1 MYARK
6 KLIAQLVT
14 AAVAGTLLAG
24 CGGGGG
30 SGSAALTGVA
40 AEGLAIANTTV
51 TLKDANGNTR
61 TATTNASGNFSIST
75 AGLTAPFMLRVTGA
89 NGTYYT
95 LVTSGDTGQRVNI
108 TNFTHGISLMAL
120 SAADDAALA
129 TAFNNGTFK
138 NVTSTAIAAAD
149 TAFMT
154 MLQDQLGTVPG
165 VTNVSPRF
173 ATFTPATATQPGDEA
188 DRLLTFVKPLPGPA
202 NLVAAVNTPPEF
214 ASNITALT
222 YDGTTDDLLTGGLGR
237 SGLAA
242 AAPTITDATS
252 AAQLRRNAIHG
263 NYRAIVDVTTNSG
276 YGTMY
281 GPNVDRNNVAG
292 GGEGRVAGKEYIA
305 TFDNGSG
312 RKNVT
317 AMVQIPTTFDPDNP
331 CIVTAVSS
339 GSRGVYGAI
348 GSAGE
353 WGLRNGC
360 AVAYS
365 DKGSG
370 TGMHTLNQGGEM
382 EDMVNLR
389 NGVRATA
396 STAGSNAIYSWL
408 DAARTAFATA
418 FPNRVAFKHAHSQQ
432 NPERDWGQDTLDA
445 VALAFYVLNEEYG
458 SAVPGHPDKKLRTI
472 KPSNTIVIASSVSNG
487 AGAALLAAE
496 RDKLGLIDGIAGS
509 EPQVQPNRY
518 TGYNIQ
524 EGGTPVTTYGR
535 TLFDYGTYAALYQ
548 PCIAGFA
555 NRCTSLVAKG
565 LLTGADNAAQV
576 ADAKAR
582 LRNYGWTED
591 SETLQTNLAAATAF
605 GVPGFFATFNANTNV
620 LVAVAY
626 AYAYGRF
633 SPQDRVCGF
642 SWANTHTDG
651 TIIPFTDA
659 IKATSFANMNGF
671 SGNPVYEDSANGA
684 RNYMFGVSPSNNVAD
699 VSLDGFL
706 CLRALATGADPV
718 TGNALTG
725 TLAEQSQRVRSG
737 VAEVLAN
744 GNLRGKPA
752 IIVHGRS
759 DHLVLPNHSSRAY
772 VGLNAAAEG
781 ANSKLRY
788 IEVTN
793 ANHFDTLTP
802 YVPDTLVPLHIYL
815 FRALDAMY
823 AHLKDGAALPPS
835 QVVRTTTR
843 ADGST
848 ALTNTHLPPILANP
862 ASGDRITVTGTTVSI
877 PN

>member
-188 DRLLTFVKPLPGPA
+188 DRLLTFIKPIPSTG
-202 NLVAAVNTPPEF
+202 NTVSAVNTPPEF
-214 ASNITALT
+214 ASNITSMT
-222 YDGTTDDLLTGGLGR
+222 YDGTTDDLLTAGLGR
-237 SGLAA
+237 AGLAA
-242 AAPTITDATS
+242 AAPAFADPVNPT
-252 AAQLRRNAIHG
+252 AAELRRNAIHG
-263 NYRAIVDVTTNSG
+263 NYRAIVDTNANAG

-281 GPNVDRNNVAG
+281 GPNIDKNGTDTG
-292 GGEGRVAGKEYIA
+292 GNGMIGGKEYFA
-305 TFDNGSG
+305 TFDNGTG

-317 AMVQIPTTFDPDNP
+317 AMVQIPSTFDVNNP
-331 CIVTAVSS
+331 CIVTATSS
-339 GSRGVYGAI
+339 GSRGIYGAI
-348 GSAGE
+348 GSSGE

-360 AVAYS
+360 AVAYT
-365 DKGSG
+365 DKGTG
-370 TGMHTLNQGGEM
+370 TGMHTLDD
-382 EDMVNLR
+382 DMVNQR

-396 STAGSNAIYSWL
+396 TAAGSNTIYSWL
-408 DAARTAFATA
+408 DTARNTFKDL

-458 SAVPGHPDKKLRTI
+458 TAVPGQPTMKLRTI
-472 KPSNTIVIASSVSNG
+472 KPSNTIVIGTSVSNG

-496 RDKLGLIDGIAGS
+496 RDKLGLIDGVAGS
-509 EPQVQPNRY
+509 EPQVQPASR
-518 TGYNIQ
+518 TGYTVQ
-524 EGGTPVTTYGR
+524 EAGTAVPSQGR
-535 TLFDYGTYAALYQ
+535 TLFDYTSYAALYQ
-548 PCIAGFA
+548 PCIAGFDL
-555 NRCTSLVAKG
+555 RCSSLVAKG
-565 LLTGADNAAQV
+565 LLTGADAAAQR
-576 ADAKAR
+576 ADARAR
-582 LRNYGWTED
+582 LRDYGWTADAE
-591 SETLQTNLAAATAF
+591 SLQTTLDTALS
-605 GVPGFFATFNANTNV
+605 GALRTFNANTNV
-620 LVAVAY
+620 LVAVVY
-626 AYAYGRF
+626 AYSYGRY
-633 SPQDRVCGF
+633 SPEDSVCGF
-642 SWANTHTDG
+642 RWANTDG
-651 TIIPFTDA
+651 SGNPIAFTA
-659 IKATSFANMNGF
+659 AAKAQSFANMNGF
-671 SGNPVYEDSANGA
+671 SGNPVYEDSVGGA
-684 RNYMFGVSPSNNVAD
+684 KNYMFGVSPSTGVAD

-706 CLRALATGADPV
+706 CLRSLATGTDPV

-725 TLAEQSQRVRSG
+725 TLAEQSQRIRAG
-737 VAEVLAN
+737 NAEVTAN

-772 VGLNAAAEG
+772 VGLNAAVEG
-781 ANSKLRY
+781 SSSKLRY
-788 IEVTN
+788 VEVTN
-793 ANHFDTLTP
+793 ANHFDVLTSL
-802 YVPDTLVPLHIYL
+802 VPNAVVPLHIYL
-815 FRALDAMY
+815 FQALDAMY
-823 AHLKDGAALPPS
+823 AHLKDGTALPPS
-835 QVVRTTTR
+835 QVVRTTVR
-843 ADGST
+843 ADGTT
-848 ALTNTHLPPILANP
+848 ALTSTHLPPILATP
-862 ASGDRITVTGTTVSI
+862 AAGNVITVSGTTLNI